1 MIDFDDA
8 FSISGFFVDS
18 VLFFFEEI
26 EWYGFLVVEG
36 EQFLSLVCKGAE
48 SGLLTFDVGLD
59 GLVAFDQSLTEESDD
74 FVSGG
79 FG

>member
-1 MIDFDDA
+1 MHELVVERLVEVSA
-8 FSISGFFVDS
+8 GGGV
-18 VLFFFEEI
+18 
-26 EWYGFLVVEG
+26 GFLVVEG
-36 EQFLSLVCKGAE
+36 EQLLSLVCEGAE